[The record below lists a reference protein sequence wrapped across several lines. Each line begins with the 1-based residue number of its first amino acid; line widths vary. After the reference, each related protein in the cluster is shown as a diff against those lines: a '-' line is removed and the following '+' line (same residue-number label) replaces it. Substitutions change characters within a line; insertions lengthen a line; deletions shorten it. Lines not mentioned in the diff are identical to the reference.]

1 MANSVERIKANIAK
15 NIREIVQFELNSEKI
30 DFLTITN
37 IEVSSDYSYAKVYV
51 SFFTNPSKNLESLN
65 KVKGFVRSSLAKRLK
80 LRRVPEISFVL
91 DNSFNEEKH
100 LNELLQNE
108 SNELKNMKNKK

>member
-1 MANSVERIKANIAK
+1 MTDEQKAKIM
-15 NIREIVQFELNSEKI
+15 EKFKEGKY
-30 DFLTITN
+30 D
-37 IEVSSDYSYAKVYV
+37 V
-51 SFFTNPSKNLESLN
+51 
-65 KVKGFVRSSLAKRLK
+65 
-80 LRRVPEISFVL
+80 ISFIL